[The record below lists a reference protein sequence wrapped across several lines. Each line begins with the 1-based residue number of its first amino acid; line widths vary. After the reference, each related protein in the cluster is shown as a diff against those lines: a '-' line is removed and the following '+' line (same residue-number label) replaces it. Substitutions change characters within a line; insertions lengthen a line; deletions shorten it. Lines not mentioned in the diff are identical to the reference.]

1 MPVPSQGVSSRRTSG
16 QGRYYLLPQWTGRSR
31 YRLRTKLIWYTI
43 LNHGPDGGLGTVS
56 PNMATGIEIWHYFQ
70 ILQIL
75 QISMTGRKGLAGNSL
90 AKARPGT
97 DTQENNTACV
107 K

>member
-1 MPVPSQGVSSRRTSG
+1 
-16 QGRYYLLPQWTGRSR
+16 
-31 YRLRTKLIWYTI
+31 
-43 LNHGPDGGLGTVS
+43 
-56 PNMATGIEIWHYFQ
+56 MATGIEIWHYFQ

-75 QISMTGRKGLAGNSL
+75 QISMTGRKGLAGNSR

-107 K
+107 KWNEPQPTEWSFKKKSKET